1 MKYKLFAA
9 DMDGT
14 ALNTKK
20 ELTARTAAAMEK
32 AAEQGRTVVFST
44 GRSISLVRPY
54 IDMVRGMR
62 YAVTAGGA
70 SVIDLETGEKLLYET
85 MDAETAKYIIAAAAG
100 CSVMPIIFIND
111 KTYSSSWCI
120 ESCADFGLAY
130 YQPIY
135 RAGMT
140 AVDDAF
146 AYFME
151 NPDRVEK
158 FNLFFD
164 NDREADEVYDRIKD
178 LPVTF
183 TTRTSRSLEI
193 NATGV
198 SKARGLRALCGRLGI
213 EMSECIAIG
222 DAQNDEEMLSAA
234 GFKIA
239 MANGSDRVR
248 AIADV
253 IAPDCDSEGV
263 ADAIEQYFLD

>member
-1 MKYKLFAA
+1 MKYKLLAA

-14 ALNTKK
+14 ALNTNK
-20 ELTARTAAAMEK
+20 ELTPRTAAAMEK
-32 AAEQGRTVVFST
+32 AIGQGKTVVFST
-44 GRSISLVRPY
+44 GRSISLIKPY
-54 IDMVRGMR
+54 IDMVKGMR
-62 YAVTAGGA
+62 YAVTASGA
-70 SVIDLETGEKLLYET
+70 SVIDLKTGEKLLYET
-85 MDAETAKYIIAAAAG
+85 MDAETVKYIIAAAAG

-120 ESCADFGLAY
+120 ESCADFGLAHY
-130 YQPIY
+130 RPIY
-135 RAGMT
+135 RIGMT
-140 AVDDAF
+140 AVEDAF

-158 FNLFFD
+158 LNLFFD
-164 NDREADEVYDRIKD
+164 NDFEADEVYERIEE

-183 TTRTSRSLEI
+183 TTRTSSSLEI
-193 NATGV
+193 NASGV

-213 EMSECIAIG
+213 ELSECIAVG
-222 DAQNDEEMLSAA
+222 DAENDEEMLSSA

-239 MANGSDRVR
+239 MANGSDKVK

-263 ADAIEQYFLD
+263 ASAVEQYFLD

>member
-20 ELTARTAAAMEK
+20 ELTPRTVAAMEK
-32 AAEQGRTVVFST
+32 AAEQGKTVVFST
-44 GRSISLVRPY
+44 GRSISLIKPY
-54 IDMVRGMR
+54 IDMVKGMR
-62 YAVTAGGA
+62 YAVTASGA
-70 SVIDLETGEKLLYET
+70 SVIDLKTGEKLLYET
-85 MDAETAKYIIAAAAG
+85 MDAETVKHIIAAAAG

-111 KTYSSSWCI
+111 KTYSSSWCV
-120 ESCADFGLAY
+120 ECCADFGLAY
-130 YQPIY
+130 YRPIY
-135 RAGMT
+135 RIGMT
-140 AVDDAF
+140 AVEDAF

-164 NDREADEVYDRIKD
+164 NDYEADTVYERIKD

-183 TTRTSRSLEI
+183 TARTSRSLEI
-193 NATGV
+193 NASGV

-222 DAQNDEEMLSAA
+222 DAQNDEELLSSV

-239 MANGSDRVR
+239 MANGSDKVKY
-248 AIADV
+248 IADV

-263 ADAIEQYFLD
+263 AAAVEQYFLD